1 MRRQVLSDYRHFE
14 WTEKNID
21 IEEFPFLETCH
32 RSGNYAH
39 VSDMVRLLKLYELG
53 GFYMDTDVQVLRE
66 FTPLLSNEMFLGYMW
81 ECNMGAA
88 VIGAR
93 PRHPIIMDLM
103 RIYIDRPDDVSTD
116 IPNNDLMTET
126 LIDKV
131 EGFMLDG
138 RAWRGSN
145 ITIYDKTTFEHPCF
159 LWR

>member
-1 MRRQVLSDYRHFE
+1 
-14 WTEKNID
+14 
-21 IEEFPFLETCH
+21 
-32 RSGNYAH
+32 
-39 VSDMVRLLKLYELG
+39 MVRLLKLYELG